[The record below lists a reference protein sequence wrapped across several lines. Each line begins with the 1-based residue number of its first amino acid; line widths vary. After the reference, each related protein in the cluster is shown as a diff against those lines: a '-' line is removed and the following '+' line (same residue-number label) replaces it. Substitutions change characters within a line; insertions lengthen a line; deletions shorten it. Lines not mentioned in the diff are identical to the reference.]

1 MSDYYL
7 RSTTAD
13 WPELLNLG
21 VLLGEISIDEQG
33 NPHGNGFVVV
43 NHTGHVYKPT
53 GETAVVD
60 GETVA
65 LTAPVLAPDGQ
76 PYMHANLRTT
86 QDLGATVAG
95 KIAYL
100 QNQIVKELEMA
111 ELPPDEDEET
121 GEIVDTRPYYLNR
134 VARMESDVA
143 KWQETLSNLGKYFL
157 LDEEGKPRTPADPAW
172 VFA

>member
-1 MSDYYL
+1 MDYFLRFIESDKPAV
-7 RSTTAD
+7 RA
-13 WPELLNLG
+13 LG
-21 VLLGEISIDEQG
+21 ILLGELHNTDDDSLV
-33 NPHGNGFVVV
+33 GNGFVLI
-43 NHTGHVYKPT
+43 GHLYAPT
-53 GETAVVD
+53 GETILDDD
-60 GETVA
+60 GNVIELREA
-65 LTAPVLAPDGQ
+65 IKDPNGN
-76 PYMHANLRTT
+76 PYIHANLRTN

-157 LDEEGKPRTPADPAW
+157 LDEEGNARTPKQPQQ